1 MPEFQSLNAHVLGV
15 STDSVHSHREYA
27 KSKNVNYELLSDIKH
42 EVTIKYG
49 ADYPERGTA
58 MPNTF
63 IVDHEG
69 IIQYRS
75 NSDLV
80 KKIIRIDFPSK
91 GGLKKDRNPKNL
103 VIAVLKA
110 LQGKLA
116 KESCPTSCDK

>member
-27 KSKNVNYELLSDIKH
+27 KSKNIGYELLSDLKH

-63 IVDHEG
+63 IVDPEG

-75 NSDLV
+75 RSDLV
-80 KKIIRIDFPSK
+80 TKIISIEFPSL
-91 GGLKKDRNPKNL
+91 GGLKKDRNPKDL

-110 LQGKLA
+110 LQGKLDA
-116 KESCPTSCDK
+116 ESCSAG